1 MRAPA
6 IEALST
12 ANQAADLAL
21 GNPTRARALAEAAR
35 AAAGEDVEPVAV
47 AEQALG
53 LAALSVGRLTDAER
67 HLRTAIG
74 LADQAGLAPV
84 AAKARGVLGYVLTLT
99 GRTAEGLREMD
110 RAAPALSGPAA
121 ARLAMQRAVVLTE
134 VGRFAD
140 AATVFAQALD
150 TLRHAGGDAF
160 IEATIRNNRAIL
172 LARLGDWRGAEDDL
186 RRAEEVFT
194 ATGHGGRTAMVH
206 QNRGLAASVRGDV
219 PAALAAYDE
228 AARRYREA
236 GTDPGLLPV
245 ERAEVLLSVRLV
257 AEARAAADAAVAHYA
272 SRRNAVDLV
281 QARLLSAKVALVE
294 GDPGAALAEAVRA
307 RRSASRQ
314 GRPGWAALAAYLV
327 LRARWE
333 LGQRDD
339 AVLRSGRRAVAALTA
354 AGWLVAAL
362 DARLIVARLAMET
375 GRRSLARRE
384 LLVATR
390 AGLGGPAEV
399 RGGSG
404 GRAAVAGVGGP
415 AAGVGLGGPAEV
427 RARVWHAVALVR
439 LGDGDRRGA
448 DAALRAGVRVL
459 DRFRAS
465 LGATELRAHASGH
478 ADELTGLGLRLAVER
493 GRPESVLRWAERRRA
508 WALRLRPARP
518 PDDAELA
525 ADLSRLRQVA
535 VDLAAGG
542 DPRPLLRRQA
552 ELERAVRNRARH
564 AAGTSLA
571 AGRPQPTRA
580 RHPGG
585 PPAAPLPTRARHPD
599 GPPAAPLPTRAR
611 HPDGSPA
618 AAPLSTRTR
627 HPDGAPDAA
636 ALPAMRDLHTALGPA
651 ALVEYLD
658 LDGRLHAVVV
668 ADGRVDLH
676 ALSPVDDIARA
687 VADLRFALHHLAHAP
702 RSHRRFTDLLDR
714 TAAQLDA
721 ALLAPLL
728 PTLGNR
734 PLVVVPT
741 GPLHDLPWP
750 VLPSCLGRPLSVT
763 PSAALWHRAA
773 TTDLPAPGGRVV
785 VAGPDLPHAVA
796 EVDALA
802 RRHPTTR
809 HLTGSDARVADVV
822 AALDGADLGHLAAHG
837 RFRADN
843 PLFSAL
849 RLADGPLTGYDLE
862 RLTRPPRRVVL
873 SACDSGRSAVHPG
886 DEVLGLAS
894 VLLALGTTTLV
905 ATVVPVP
912 DEATRPLVLR
922 FHTLLDDGLP
932 PAHALAEAQR
942 DLSTEARPADRVA
955 AVGFLCFGAG

>member
-1 MRAPA
+1 MPPPGDTG
-6 IEALST
+6 ISALST
-12 ANQAADLAL
+12 ANQAADLAF
-21 GNPTRARALAEAAR
+21 GNPARARALAEAAR
-35 AAAGEDVEPVAV
+35 AAADGDVEPVAV

-53 LAALSVGRLTDAER
+53 LAALSVGRLTDSER

-74 LADQAGLAPV
+74 LADGARLASV

-110 RAAPALSGPAA
+110 RAAPALRGPAA
-121 ARLAMQRAVVLTE
+121 ARLLMQRAVVLTE
-134 VGRFAD
+134 VGRFGD
-140 AATVFAQALD
+140 AAAGFVGALE
-150 TLRHAGGDAF
+150 TLRRAGGDDF

-172 LARLGDWRGAEDDL
+172 LSRLGDWRGAEEDL

-194 ATGHGGRTAMVH
+194 ATGHGGRTAMVY

-272 SRRNAVDLV
+272 QRRNAVDLV

-294 GDPGAALAEAVRA
+294 GDPAAALAEAVRA

-327 LRARWE
+327 LRARWA
-333 LGQRDD
+333 LGERDP
-339 AVLRSGRRAVAALTA
+339 AVLRSGTRTVAALTS
-354 AGWLVAAL
+354 AGWVVAAL
-362 DARLIVARLAMET
+362 DARLIVARLALES
-375 GRRSLARRE
+375 GRRALARRE
-384 LLVATR
+384 LTAATR
-390 AGLGGPAEV
+390 AG
-399 RGGSG
+399 R
-404 GRAAVAGVGGP
+404 
-415 AAGVGLGGPAEV
+415 GGPAEV
-427 RARVWHAVALVR
+427 RARAWHAVALLR
-439 LGDGDRRGA
+439 LADGDRRGA

-478 ADELTGLGLRLAVER
+478 ADELTGLGLRLAVEQ
-493 GRPESVLRWAERRRA
+493 GRPEAVLRWAERRRA

-518 PDDAELA
+518 PDDAGLA

-535 VDLAAGG
+535 VDLARAGRDAVDPAG
-542 DPRPLLRRQA
+542 TSTDPRPLLRRQA

-564 AAGTSLA
+564 AAGA
-571 AGRPQPTRA
+571 VVPDDE
-580 RHPGG
+580 
-585 PPAAPLPTRARHPD
+585 LPSVREM
-599 GPPAAPLPTRAR
+599 G
-611 HPDGSPA
+611 
-618 AAPLSTRTR
+618 
-627 HPDGAPDAA
+627 A
-636 ALPAMRDLHTALGPA
+636 ALGSA

-658 LDGRLHAVVV
+658 LAGRLYAVVVVDGRLGLHSPGSLDGV
-668 ADGRVDLH
+668 ARDLT
-676 ALSPVDDIARA
+676 
-687 VADLRFALHHLAHAP
+687 DLRFALRHLAYEP
-702 RSHRRFTDLLDR
+702 RSHRRFTELVDR
-714 TAAQLDA
+714 TARRLDA
-721 ALLAPLL
+721 ELVAPLL
-728 PTLGNR
+728 PVIGDR

-750 VLPSCLGRPLSVT
+750 VLASCRGRPVSVT

-773 TTDLPAPGGRVV
+773 THRRDTGIADRVV
-785 VAGPDLPHAVA
+785 VSGPDLPHAAA
-796 EVDALA
+796 EADALA
-802 RRHPTTR
+802 RRYPTAR
-809 HLTGSDARVADVV
+809 HLSGEKARVEDVV
-822 AALDGADLGHLAAHG
+822 TALDGAGLGHIAAHG

-849 RLADGPLTGYDLE
+849 HLADGPLTAYDLE
-862 RLTRPPRRVVL
+862 RLTRPPRRIVL
-873 SACDSGRSAVHPG
+873 SACDSGRSAVRPG

-894 VLLALGTTTLV
+894 VLLALGTSTLV
-905 ATVVPVP
+905 AAVVPVP
-912 DEATRPLVLR
+912 DEASRPLMLR
-922 FHTLLDDGLP
+922 FHALLDEGRP

-942 DLSTEARPADRVA
+942 DLSDEGPPSHRVA
-955 AVGFLCFGAG
+955 AVGFVCFGAG

>member
-1 MRAPA
+1 M
-6 IEALST
+6 EALAT
-12 ANQAADLAL
+12 ANRAADLAF
-21 GNPTRARALAEAAR
+21 GDPARARALAEAAR
-35 AAAGEDVEPVAV
+35 AAAGGDVEAVAL

-67 HLRTAIG
+67 HLRAAIG
-74 LADQAGLAPV
+74 SADAARLAQV

-99 GRTAEGLREMD
+99 GRAAEGLREMD

-134 VGRFAD
+134 VGRFRD
-140 AATVFAQALD
+140 AAAVFAAALE
-150 TLRHAGGDAF
+150 TLGRSGGDDL

-194 ATGHGGRTAMVH
+194 ATGHGGRTAMVY

-228 AARRYREA
+228 AARRYRAA

-272 SRRNAVDLV
+272 GRRNAVDLV

-294 GDPGAALAEAVRA
+294 GDPAAALAEAVRA
-307 RRSASRQ
+307 RRSAARQ

-327 LRARWE
+327 LRARWASGE
-333 LGQRDD
+333 RDV
-339 AVLRSGRRAVAALTA
+339 AVLRSGTRAVAALTA

-362 DARLIVARLAMET
+362 DARLIVARLAVET
-375 GRRSLARRE
+375 GRWAVARRE
-384 LLVATR
+384 LAVAIR
-390 AGLGGPAEV
+390 AG
-399 RGGSG
+399 R
-404 GRAAVAGVGGP
+404 
-415 AAGVGLGGPAEV
+415 GGPAEV
-427 RARVWHAVALVR
+427 RARAWHAMALLR
-439 LGDGDRRGA
+439 LGNGDRRGA

-508 WALRLRPARP
+508 WASRLRPARP

-525 ADLSRLRQVA
+525 ADLARLRQVA
-535 VDLAAGG
+535 VDLATST

-552 ELERAVRNRARH
+552 ELERSVRNRARH
-564 AAGTSLA
+564 AAGA
-571 AGRPQPTRA
+571 VP
-580 RHPGG
+580 
-585 PPAAPLPTRARHPD
+585 
-599 GPPAAPLPTRAR
+599 
-611 HPDGSPA
+611 
-618 AAPLSTRTR
+618 
-627 HPDGAPDAA
+627 PDADTLPSARGLSA
-636 ALPAMRDLHTALGPA
+636 ALGASV
-651 ALVEYLD
+651 LVEYLD
-658 LDGRLHAVVV
+658 LAGRLYAVVV
-668 ADGRVDLH
+668 ADGRTSLH
-676 ALSPVDDIARA
+676 SLGALDGVAGA
-687 VADLRFALHHLAHAP
+687 VADLRFALRHLAYEP
-702 RSHRRFTDLLDR
+702 RSHRRFTELVDR
-714 TAAQLDA
+714 TAGRLDA
-721 ALLAPLL
+721 DLVVPLL
-728 PTLGNR
+728 PTIGDR

-750 VLPSCLGRPLSVT
+750 VLPTCRARPLSVT
-763 PSAALWHRAA
+763 PSAALWHRA
-773 TTDLPAPGGRVV
+773 TTADRGAGAERVV
-785 VAGPDLPHAVA
+785 VSGPDLPHAAA
-796 EVDALA
+796 EAAALA
-802 RRHPTTR
+802 RRHPTAR
-809 HLTGSDARVADVV
+809 HLAGPDARVDDVV
-822 AALDGADLGHLAAHG
+822 TALDGADLGHIAAHG

-843 PLFSAL
+843 PLFSEL
-849 RLADGPLTGYDLE
+849 RLADGPLTAHDLA
-862 RLTRPPRRVVL
+862 RLTRPPRRIVL

-912 DEATRPLVLR
+912 DDASRPLMLR
-922 FHTLLDDGLP
+922 FHALLDAGHP
-932 PAHALAEAQR
+932 PAHALAEAR
-942 DLSTEARPADRVA
+942 RELSDEGPPSHRVA
-955 AVGFLCFGAG
+955 AVGFVCFGAG

>member
-1 MRAPA
+1 M
-6 IEALST
+6 EALAT
-12 ANQAADLAL
+12 ANRAADLAF
-21 GNPTRARALAEAAR
+21 GDPARARALAEAAR
-35 AAAGEDVEPVAV
+35 AAAGGDVEAVAV

-67 HLRTAIG
+67 HLRAAIG
-74 LADQAGLAPV
+74 SADAARLAEV
-84 AAKARGVLGYVLTLT
+84 AARARGVLGYVLTLT

-134 VGRFAD
+134 VGRFRD
-140 AATVFAQALD
+140 AAAVFAAALE
-150 TLRHAGGDAF
+150 TLGRAGGDDL

-186 RRAEEVFT
+186 RRAEEVFA
-194 ATGHGGRTAMVH
+194 ATGHGGRTAMVY

-228 AARRYREA
+228 AARRYRAA

-257 AEARAAADAAVAHYA
+257 AEARSAADAAVAHYA
-272 SRRNAVDLV
+272 GRRNAVDLV

-294 GDPGAALAEAVRA
+294 GDPATALAEAVRA
-307 RRSASRQ
+307 RRSAARQ

-327 LRARWE
+327 LRSRWA
-333 LGQRDD
+333 LGERGA
-339 AVLRSGRRAVAALTA
+339 AVLRSGTRAVAALTA

-362 DARLIVARLAMET
+362 DARLIVARLAVEA
-375 GRRSLARRE
+375 GRWAVARRE
-384 LLVATR
+384 LTVAIR
-390 AGLGGPAEV
+390 AG
-399 RGGSG
+399 R
-404 GRAAVAGVGGP
+404 
-415 AAGVGLGGPAEV
+415 GGPAEV
-427 RARVWHAVALVR
+427 RARAWHAMALLR
-439 LGDGDRRGA
+439 LGSGDRRGA

-478 ADELTGLGLRLAVER
+478 ADELTGLGLRLAVEH

-535 VDLAAGG
+535 VDLATST

-552 ELERAVRNRARH
+552 ELERSVRNRARH
-564 AAGTSLA
+564 AAGA
-571 AGRPQPTRA
+571 VM
-580 RHPGG
+580 
-585 PPAAPLPTRARHPD
+585 
-599 GPPAAPLPTRAR
+599 
-611 HPDGSPA
+611 
-618 AAPLSTRTR
+618 
-627 HPDGAPDAA
+627 PDAD
-636 ALPAMRDLHTALGPA
+636 ALPSVRGLRAALGPA

-658 LDGRLHAVVV
+658 LAGRLYAVVV
-668 ADGRVDLH
+668 ADGRASLH
-676 ALSPVDDIARA
+676 SLGALDGVAGA
-687 VADLRFALHHLAHAP
+687 LADLRFGLRHLAYEP
-702 RSHRRFTDLLDR
+702 RSHRRFTELVDR
-714 TAAQLDA
+714 TARRLDA
-721 ALLAPLL
+721 DLVAPLL
-728 PTLGNR
+728 PTVGDR

-741 GPLHDLPWP
+741 GPLHELPWP
-750 VLPSCLGRPLSVT
+750 VLPTCRARPVSVT
-763 PSAALWHRAA
+763 PSAALWHRATTADRAA
-773 TTDLPAPGGRVV
+773 TGIDRAAADRVAGVERVV
-785 VAGPDLPHAVA
+785 VSGPDLPHAAA
-796 EVDALA
+796 EAAALA
-802 RRHPTTR
+802 RRHPTAR
-809 HLTGSDARVADVV
+809 HLSGPAARVDDVIT
-822 AALDGADLGHLAAHG
+822 ALDGAALGHIAAHG

-843 PLFSAL
+843 PLFSEL
-849 RLADGPLTGYDLE
+849 RLADGPLTAHDLA
-862 RLTRPPRRVVL
+862 RLTRPPRRIVL

-912 DEATRPLVLR
+912 DEASRPLMLR
-922 FHTLLDDGLP
+922 FHALLDAGRP
-932 PAHALAEAQR
+932 PAHALAEARR
-942 DLSTEARPADRVA
+942 DLSDDGPPSHRVA
-955 AVGFLCFGAG
+955 AVGFVCFGAG